1 MVLSYGYLPLFSWLS
16 YIDSSLTI
24 EIEECLSEMDKYSS
38 IGHLSIF
45 NYQLFNC
52 R

>member
-1 MVLSYGYLPLFSWLS
+1 MALYYGCFPLFSWLS
-16 YIDSSLTI
+16 YIDSSLII

-45 NYQLFNC
+45 NY
-52 R
+52 